1 MIIEKLLSLQKT
13 KAAKIVL
20 YAYKYNGINQVKDMK
35 KMMALAVGATLL
47 LSSCSSY
54 TGAGAYTGAQFG
66 SILGSAIGGISGGP
80 RGSDI
85 GTIVG
90 MAGGAMVGA
99 TIGNAADHKAH
110 GKMDNDYPSN
120 RGDYDSSNSGYDS
133 SNSGFDST
141 NSGDDRIDFDGG
153 DAATGNYEY
162 KQPSS
167 PADNVYTHSA
177 PTMEIR
183 NARFIDADGDDT
195 ISRGEMCKV
204 VFEVYNNGLQPV
216 YNVVPTVAEMTGNK
230 HIYISQPIS
239 VEKIG
244 AYKGV
249 RYTAMVKADN
259 RLKYGTIKLCCSVL
273 QNGEA
278 ISKVTEFNI
287 EARKKKI
294 DNENKSTNIDRQEV
308 SRALCLDNLAL
319 LSVGIC
325 TSHPRCIEQAF
336 PKLTRHFHNPVVV
349 DSGDN
354 IFRIFPYGNTCR
366 VVYQSPRLQTR
377 SGVWTCPLCFWSIAF
392 YPRLRD
398 RNLLC
403 LSWSAIYNRL
413 RTRVL
418 GDSCQPL
425 CSRTWR

>member
-20 YAYKYNGINQVKDMK
+20 YAYKYKGTNQVKDMK
-35 KMMALAVGATLL
+35 KMMVWAVGATLL

-90 MAGGAMVGA
+90 MAGGAMAGA
-99 TIGNAADHKAH
+99 TIGNVADQKAR
-110 GKMDNDYPSN
+110 GKMDNDYPA
-120 RGDYDSSNSGYDS
+120 
-133 SNSGFDST
+133 NSGFDST
-141 NSGDDRIDFDGG
+141 NSGDDRIDFDGS
-153 DAATGNYEY
+153 DATTGNYEY

-177 PTMEIR
+177 PTVEIR
-183 NARFIDADGDDT
+183 NARFIDADGNDT

-204 VFEVYNNGLQPV
+204 VFEIYNNGLQPI

-230 HIYISQPIS
+230 HIYISQPIC

-259 RLKYGTIKLCCSVL
+259 RLKDGTIKLCCSVL

-278 ISKVTEFNI
+278 ISKVTEFNV
-287 EARKKKI
+287 ETRK
-294 DNENKSTNIDRQEV
+294 
-308 SRALCLDNLAL
+308 
-319 LSVGIC
+319 
-325 TSHPRCIEQAF
+325 
-336 PKLTRHFHNPVVV
+336 
-349 DSGDN
+349 
-354 IFRIFPYGNTCR
+354 
-366 VVYQSPRLQTR
+366 
-377 SGVWTCPLCFWSIAF
+377 
-392 YPRLRD
+392 
-398 RNLLC
+398 
-403 LSWSAIYNRL
+403 
-413 RTRVL
+413 
-418 GDSCQPL
+418 
-425 CSRTWR
+425 

>member
-99 TIGNAADHKAH
+99 TIGNAADHKAR

-120 RGDYDSSNSGYDS
+120 RGGYDSSDSGYDS
-133 SNSGFDST
+133 TDSGFDST

-153 DAATGNYEY
+153 NAATGNYEY

-177 PTMEIR
+177 PTVEIR

-273 QNGEA
+273 QNGET
-278 ISKVTEFNI
+278 ISKVTEFNVETI
-287 EARKKKI
+287 K
-294 DNENKSTNIDRQEV
+294 
-308 SRALCLDNLAL
+308 
-319 LSVGIC
+319 
-325 TSHPRCIEQAF
+325 
-336 PKLTRHFHNPVVV
+336 
-349 DSGDN
+349 
-354 IFRIFPYGNTCR
+354 
-366 VVYQSPRLQTR
+366 
-377 SGVWTCPLCFWSIAF
+377 
-392 YPRLRD
+392 
-398 RNLLC
+398 
-403 LSWSAIYNRL
+403 
-413 RTRVL
+413 
-418 GDSCQPL
+418 
-425 CSRTWR
+425 

>member
-20 YAYKYNGINQVKDMK
+20 YAYKYKGTNQVKDMK
-35 KMMALAVGATLL
+35 KMMVWAVGATLL

-90 MAGGAMVGA
+90 MAGGAVIGGA
-99 TIGNAADHKAH
+99 IGNAADQKAR
-110 GKMDNDYPSN
+110 GKMDNDYPA
-120 RGDYDSSNSGYDS
+120 NSGYDS

-141 NSGDDRIDFDGG
+141 NSGDDRIDFDGS

-177 PTMEIR
+177 PTVEIR

-204 VFEVYNNGLQPV
+204 VLEIYNNGLQPI
-216 YNVVPTVAEMTGNK
+216 YNVVPTVAEMTGNR
-230 HIYISQPIS
+230 HIYISQPIC

-273 QNGEA
+273 QNGET
-278 ISKVTEFNI
+278 ISKVTEFNV
-287 EARKKKI
+287 ETRK
-294 DNENKSTNIDRQEV
+294 
-308 SRALCLDNLAL
+308 
-319 LSVGIC
+319 
-325 TSHPRCIEQAF
+325 
-336 PKLTRHFHNPVVV
+336 
-349 DSGDN
+349 
-354 IFRIFPYGNTCR
+354 
-366 VVYQSPRLQTR
+366 
-377 SGVWTCPLCFWSIAF
+377 
-392 YPRLRD
+392 
-398 RNLLC
+398 
-403 LSWSAIYNRL
+403 
-413 RTRVL
+413 
-418 GDSCQPL
+418 
-425 CSRTWR
+425 

>member
-20 YAYKYNGINQVKDMK
+20 YAYKYKGTNQVRDMK
-35 KMMALAVGATLL
+35 KMRVWAVGATLL

-90 MAGGAMVGA
+90 MAGGAVIGGA
-99 TIGNAADHKAH
+99 IGNAADQKAR
-110 GKMDNDYPSN
+110 GKMDNDYP
-120 RGDYDSSNSGYDS
+120 SNSGYDS

-141 NSGDDRIDFDGG
+141 NSGDDRIDFDGS
-153 DAATGNYEY
+153 DATTGNYEY

-177 PTMEIR
+177 PTVEIR

-204 VFEVYNNGLQPV
+204 VLEIYNNGLQPI
-216 YNVVPTVAEMTGNK
+216 YNVVPTVAEMTGNR
-230 HIYISQPIS
+230 HIYISQPIC

-273 QNGEA
+273 QNGET
-278 ISKVTEFNI
+278 ISKVTEFNV
-287 EARKKKI
+287 ETRK
-294 DNENKSTNIDRQEV
+294 
-308 SRALCLDNLAL
+308 
-319 LSVGIC
+319 
-325 TSHPRCIEQAF
+325 
-336 PKLTRHFHNPVVV
+336 
-349 DSGDN
+349 
-354 IFRIFPYGNTCR
+354 
-366 VVYQSPRLQTR
+366 
-377 SGVWTCPLCFWSIAF
+377 
-392 YPRLRD
+392 
-398 RNLLC
+398 
-403 LSWSAIYNRL
+403 
-413 RTRVL
+413 
-418 GDSCQPL
+418 
-425 CSRTWR
+425 

>member
-1 MIIEKLLSLQKT
+1 MIIGKLLSLQKT

-20 YAYKYNGINQVKDMK
+20 YAYKYKGTNQVKDMK
-35 KMMALAVGATLL
+35 KMMVWAVGATLL
-47 LSSCSSY
+47 LSSCSSN

-90 MAGGAMVGA
+90 MAGGAMIGGA
-99 TIGNAADHKAH
+99 IGNAADQKAR
-110 GKMDNDYPSN
+110 GEMDNDNP
-120 RGDYDSSNSGYDS
+120 SNSGY
-133 SNSGFDST
+133 DST

-153 DAATGNYEY
+153 DATTGNYEY

-177 PTMEIR
+177 PTVEIR
-183 NARFIDADGDDT
+183 NARFIDADGNDT

-230 HIYISQPIS
+230 HIYISQPIC

-249 RYTAMVKADN
+249 RYTVMVKADN
-259 RLKYGTIKLCCSVL
+259 RLKDGTIKLCCSIL

-278 ISKVTEFNI
+278 ISKVTEFNV
-287 EARKKKI
+287 ETRK
-294 DNENKSTNIDRQEV
+294 
-308 SRALCLDNLAL
+308 
-319 LSVGIC
+319 
-325 TSHPRCIEQAF
+325 
-336 PKLTRHFHNPVVV
+336 
-349 DSGDN
+349 
-354 IFRIFPYGNTCR
+354 
-366 VVYQSPRLQTR
+366 
-377 SGVWTCPLCFWSIAF
+377 
-392 YPRLRD
+392 
-398 RNLLC
+398 
-403 LSWSAIYNRL
+403 
-413 RTRVL
+413 
-418 GDSCQPL
+418 
-425 CSRTWR
+425 

>member
-90 MAGGAMVGA
+90 MAGGAVVGA

-120 RGDYDSSNSGYDS
+120 RGGYDTSDSGY
-133 SNSGFDST
+133 DST

-153 DAATGNYEY
+153 NAATGNYEY

-230 HIYISQPIS
+230 HIYISQPIC

-287 EARKKKI
+287 ETRK
-294 DNENKSTNIDRQEV
+294 
-308 SRALCLDNLAL
+308 
-319 LSVGIC
+319 
-325 TSHPRCIEQAF
+325 
-336 PKLTRHFHNPVVV
+336 
-349 DSGDN
+349 
-354 IFRIFPYGNTCR
+354 
-366 VVYQSPRLQTR
+366 
-377 SGVWTCPLCFWSIAF
+377 
-392 YPRLRD
+392 
-398 RNLLC
+398 
-403 LSWSAIYNRL
+403 
-413 RTRVL
+413 
-418 GDSCQPL
+418 
-425 CSRTWR
+425 

>member
-20 YAYKYNGINQVKDMK
+20 YAYKYKGTNQVKDMK
-35 KMMALAVGATLL
+35 KMMVWAVGATLL
-47 LSSCSSY
+47 LSSCSSN

-90 MAGGAMVGA
+90 MAGGAVIGGA
-99 TIGNAADHKAH
+99 IGNAADQKAR
-110 GKMDNDYPSN
+110 GKMDNDYP
-120 RGDYDSSNSGYDS
+120 

-177 PTMEIR
+177 PTVEIR
-183 NARFIDADGDDT
+183 NARFIDADGNDT
-195 ISRGEMCKV
+195 ISRGEICKV
-204 VFEVYNNGLQPV
+204 VFEIYNNDLQPV

-230 HIYISQPIS
+230 HIYISQPIC

-259 RLKYGTIKLCCSVL
+259 RLKDGTIKLCCSVL

-278 ISKVTEFNI
+278 ISKVTEFNVQT
-287 EARKKKI
+287 KK
-294 DNENKSTNIDRQEV
+294 
-308 SRALCLDNLAL
+308 
-319 LSVGIC
+319 
-325 TSHPRCIEQAF
+325 
-336 PKLTRHFHNPVVV
+336 
-349 DSGDN
+349 
-354 IFRIFPYGNTCR
+354 
-366 VVYQSPRLQTR
+366 
-377 SGVWTCPLCFWSIAF
+377 
-392 YPRLRD
+392 
-398 RNLLC
+398 
-403 LSWSAIYNRL
+403 
-413 RTRVL
+413 
-418 GDSCQPL
+418 
-425 CSRTWR
+425 

>member
-99 TIGNAADHKAH
+99 TIGNAADRKAH

-120 RGDYDSSNSGYDS
+120 RGDYDSSDSGYDS
-133 SNSGFDST
+133 TNSGFDST

-183 NARFIDADGDDT
+183 NARFIDSDGDDT

-273 QNGEA
+273 QNGET
-278 ISKVTEFNI
+278 ISKVTEFNV
-287 EARKKKI
+287 ETRK
-294 DNENKSTNIDRQEV
+294 
-308 SRALCLDNLAL
+308 
-319 LSVGIC
+319 
-325 TSHPRCIEQAF
+325 
-336 PKLTRHFHNPVVV
+336 
-349 DSGDN
+349 
-354 IFRIFPYGNTCR
+354 
-366 VVYQSPRLQTR
+366 
-377 SGVWTCPLCFWSIAF
+377 
-392 YPRLRD
+392 
-398 RNLLC
+398 
-403 LSWSAIYNRL
+403 
-413 RTRVL
+413 
-418 GDSCQPL
+418 
-425 CSRTWR
+425 

>member
-13 KAAKIVL
+13 KAAKIVS

-90 MAGGAMVGA
+90 MAGGAVGGA
-99 TIGNAADHKAH
+99 TIGNAADHKAR

-120 RGDYDSSNSGYDS
+120 RGGYDSSDSGFDS

-153 DAATGNYEY
+153 NAATGNYEY

-259 RLKYGTIKLCCSVL
+259 RLKYGSIKLCCSVL

-278 ISKVTEFNI
+278 ISKVTEFNV
-287 EARKKKI
+287 ETRK
-294 DNENKSTNIDRQEV
+294 
-308 SRALCLDNLAL
+308 
-319 LSVGIC
+319 
-325 TSHPRCIEQAF
+325 
-336 PKLTRHFHNPVVV
+336 
-349 DSGDN
+349 
-354 IFRIFPYGNTCR
+354 
-366 VVYQSPRLQTR
+366 
-377 SGVWTCPLCFWSIAF
+377 
-392 YPRLRD
+392 
-398 RNLLC
+398 
-403 LSWSAIYNRL
+403 
-413 RTRVL
+413 
-418 GDSCQPL
+418 
-425 CSRTWR
+425 

>member
-20 YAYKYNGINQVKDMK
+20 YAYKYKGTDQVKDMK
-35 KMMALAVGATLL
+35 KMMVWAVGATLL
-47 LSSCSSY
+47 LSSCSSN

-90 MAGGAMVGA
+90 MAGGAVIGGA
-99 TIGNAADHKAH
+99 IGNAADQKAR

-120 RGDYDSSNSGYDS
+120 SGY
-133 SNSGFDST
+133 DST
-141 NSGDDRIDFDGG
+141 NSGDDRIDFDGS

-177 PTMEIR
+177 PTVEIR
-183 NARFIDADGDDT
+183 NARFIDADGNDT

-204 VFEVYNNGLQPV
+204 VFEVYNNGLQSV

-230 HIYISQPIS
+230 HIYISQPIC
-239 VEKIG
+239 VEKIE

-259 RLKYGTIKLCCSVL
+259 RLKDGTIKLCCSVL
-273 QNGEA
+273 QNGET
-278 ISKVTEFNI
+278 ISKVTEFN
-287 EARKKKI
+287 
-294 DNENKSTNIDRQEV
+294 V
-308 SRALCLDNLAL
+308 
-319 LSVGIC
+319 
-325 TSHPRCIEQAF
+325 
-336 PKLTRHFHNPVVV
+336 
-349 DSGDN
+349 
-354 IFRIFPYGNTCR
+354 
-366 VVYQSPRLQTR
+366 QTR
-377 SGVWTCPLCFWSIAF
+377 K
-392 YPRLRD
+392 
-398 RNLLC
+398 
-403 LSWSAIYNRL
+403 
-413 RTRVL
+413 
-418 GDSCQPL
+418 
-425 CSRTWR
+425 

>member
-20 YAYKYNGINQVKDMK
+20 YAYKYKGTNQVRDMK
-35 KMMALAVGATLL
+35 KMMVLAVGATLL

-90 MAGGAMVGA
+90 MAGGAVIGGA
-99 TIGNAADHKAH
+99 IGNAADQKAR
-110 GKMDNDYPSN
+110 GKMDNDYPA
-120 RGDYDSSNSGYDS
+120 NSGYDS

-141 NSGDDRIDFDGG
+141 NSGDDRIDFDGS
-153 DAATGNYEY
+153 DATTGNYEY

-177 PTMEIR
+177 PTVEIR

-204 VFEVYNNGLQPV
+204 VLEIYNNGLQPI
-216 YNVVPTVAEMTGNK
+216 YNVVPTVAEMTGNR
-230 HIYISQPIS
+230 HIYISQPIC

-273 QNGEA
+273 QNGET
-278 ISKVTEFNI
+278 ISKVTEFNV
-287 EARKKKI
+287 ETRK
-294 DNENKSTNIDRQEV
+294 
-308 SRALCLDNLAL
+308 
-319 LSVGIC
+319 
-325 TSHPRCIEQAF
+325 
-336 PKLTRHFHNPVVV
+336 
-349 DSGDN
+349 
-354 IFRIFPYGNTCR
+354 
-366 VVYQSPRLQTR
+366 
-377 SGVWTCPLCFWSIAF
+377 
-392 YPRLRD
+392 
-398 RNLLC
+398 
-403 LSWSAIYNRL
+403 
-413 RTRVL
+413 
-418 GDSCQPL
+418 
-425 CSRTWR
+425 

>member
-99 TIGNAADHKAH
+99 TIGNAADRKAH
-110 GKMDNDYPSN
+110 GKMDND
-120 RGDYDSSNSGYDS
+120 REGYDS

-141 NSGDDRIDFDGG
+141 NSGDDRIDFDGS

-230 HIYISQPIS
+230 HIYISQPIC
-239 VEKIG
+239 VEKIE

-273 QNGEA
+273 QNGET
-278 ISKVTEFNI
+278 ISKVTEFNV
-287 EARKKKI
+287 ETRK
-294 DNENKSTNIDRQEV
+294 
-308 SRALCLDNLAL
+308 
-319 LSVGIC
+319 
-325 TSHPRCIEQAF
+325 
-336 PKLTRHFHNPVVV
+336 
-349 DSGDN
+349 
-354 IFRIFPYGNTCR
+354 
-366 VVYQSPRLQTR
+366 
-377 SGVWTCPLCFWSIAF
+377 
-392 YPRLRD
+392 
-398 RNLLC
+398 
-403 LSWSAIYNRL
+403 
-413 RTRVL
+413 
-418 GDSCQPL
+418 
-425 CSRTWR
+425 

>member
-99 TIGNAADHKAH
+99 TIGNAADHKAR

-120 RGDYDSSNSGYDS
+120 RGGYDS
-133 SNSGFDST
+133 TNSGFDST

-230 HIYISQPIS
+230 HIYISQPIC

-278 ISKVTEFNI
+278 ISKVTEFNV
-287 EARKKKI
+287 ETRK
-294 DNENKSTNIDRQEV
+294 
-308 SRALCLDNLAL
+308 
-319 LSVGIC
+319 
-325 TSHPRCIEQAF
+325 
-336 PKLTRHFHNPVVV
+336 
-349 DSGDN
+349 
-354 IFRIFPYGNTCR
+354 
-366 VVYQSPRLQTR
+366 
-377 SGVWTCPLCFWSIAF
+377 
-392 YPRLRD
+392 
-398 RNLLC
+398 
-403 LSWSAIYNRL
+403 
-413 RTRVL
+413 
-418 GDSCQPL
+418 
-425 CSRTWR
+425 

>member
-20 YAYKYNGINQVKDMK
+20 YAYKYKGTNQVRYMK
-35 KMMALAVGATLL
+35 KMMVWAVGATLL

-54 TGAGAYTGAQFG
+54 TGTGAYTGAQFG

-90 MAGGAMVGA
+90 MAGGAVIGGA
-99 TIGNAADHKAH
+99 IGNAADQKAR
-110 GKMDNDYPSN
+110 GKMDNDYPA
-120 RGDYDSSNSGYDS
+120 NSGYDS

-141 NSGDDRIDFDGG
+141 NSGDDRIDFDGS
-153 DAATGNYEY
+153 DATTGNYEY

-177 PTMEIR
+177 PTVEIR

-204 VFEVYNNGLQPV
+204 VLEIYNNGLQPI
-216 YNVVPTVAEMTGNK
+216 YNVVPTVAEMTGNR
-230 HIYISQPIS
+230 HIYISQPIC

-273 QNGEA
+273 QNGET
-278 ISKVTEFNI
+278 ISKVTEFNV
-287 EARKKKI
+287 ETRK
-294 DNENKSTNIDRQEV
+294 
-308 SRALCLDNLAL
+308 
-319 LSVGIC
+319 
-325 TSHPRCIEQAF
+325 
-336 PKLTRHFHNPVVV
+336 
-349 DSGDN
+349 
-354 IFRIFPYGNTCR
+354 
-366 VVYQSPRLQTR
+366 
-377 SGVWTCPLCFWSIAF
+377 
-392 YPRLRD
+392 
-398 RNLLC
+398 
-403 LSWSAIYNRL
+403 
-413 RTRVL
+413 
-418 GDSCQPL
+418 
-425 CSRTWR
+425 

>member
-20 YAYKYNGINQVKDMK
+20 YAYKYKGTNQVRDMK
-35 KMMALAVGATLL
+35 KMMVWAVGATLL

-54 TGAGAYTGAQFG
+54 TGSGAYTGAQFG

-90 MAGGAMVGA
+90 MAGGAVIGGA
-99 TIGNAADHKAH
+99 IGNAADQKAR

-120 RGDYDSSNSGYDS
+120 SGYD

-167 PADNVYTHSA
+167 PADNVYTHSV
-177 PTMEIR
+177 PTVEIR

-204 VFEVYNNGLQPV
+204 VFEVYNNGLQPI
-216 YNVVPTVAEMTGNK
+216 YNVVPTVAEMTGNR
-230 HIYISQPIS
+230 HIYISQPIC

-273 QNGEA
+273 QNGET
-278 ISKVTEFNI
+278 ISKVTEFNV
-287 EARKKKI
+287 ETRK
-294 DNENKSTNIDRQEV
+294 
-308 SRALCLDNLAL
+308 
-319 LSVGIC
+319 
-325 TSHPRCIEQAF
+325 
-336 PKLTRHFHNPVVV
+336 
-349 DSGDN
+349 
-354 IFRIFPYGNTCR
+354 
-366 VVYQSPRLQTR
+366 
-377 SGVWTCPLCFWSIAF
+377 
-392 YPRLRD
+392 
-398 RNLLC
+398 
-403 LSWSAIYNRL
+403 
-413 RTRVL
+413 
-418 GDSCQPL
+418 
-425 CSRTWR
+425 

>member
-20 YAYKYNGINQVKDMK
+20 YAYKYKGTNQVRDMK
-35 KMMALAVGATLL
+35 KMMVWAVGATLL

-90 MAGGAMVGA
+90 MAGGAVIGGA
-99 TIGNAADHKAH
+99 IGNAADQKAR
-110 GKMDNDYPSN
+110 GKMDNDYPA
-120 RGDYDSSNSGYDS
+120 NSGYDS

-141 NSGDDRIDFDGG
+141 NSGDDRIDFDGS

-177 PTMEIR
+177 PTVEIR

-204 VFEVYNNGLQPV
+204 VLEIYNNGLQPI
-216 YNVVPTVAEMTGNK
+216 YNVVPTVAEMTGNR
-230 HIYISQPIS
+230 HIYISQPIC

-278 ISKVTEFNI
+278 ISKVTEFNV
-287 EARKKKI
+287 ETRK
-294 DNENKSTNIDRQEV
+294 
-308 SRALCLDNLAL
+308 
-319 LSVGIC
+319 
-325 TSHPRCIEQAF
+325 
-336 PKLTRHFHNPVVV
+336 
-349 DSGDN
+349 
-354 IFRIFPYGNTCR
+354 
-366 VVYQSPRLQTR
+366 
-377 SGVWTCPLCFWSIAF
+377 
-392 YPRLRD
+392 
-398 RNLLC
+398 
-403 LSWSAIYNRL
+403 
-413 RTRVL
+413 
-418 GDSCQPL
+418 
-425 CSRTWR
+425 

>member
-20 YAYKYNGINQVKDMK
+20 YAYKYKGTNQVRDMK
-35 KMMALAVGATLL
+35 NMMVWAVGATLL

-90 MAGGAMVGA
+90 MAGGAVIGGA
-99 TIGNAADHKAH
+99 IGNAADQKAR
-110 GKMDNDYPSN
+110 GKMDNDYPA
-120 RGDYDSSNSGYDS
+120 NSGY
-133 SNSGFDST
+133 DST
-141 NSGDDRIDFDGG
+141 NSGDDRIDFDGS

-177 PTMEIR
+177 PTVEIR

-204 VFEVYNNGLQPV
+204 VLEIYNNGLQPI
-216 YNVVPTVAEMTGNK
+216 YNVVPTVAEMTGNR
-230 HIYISQPIS
+230 HIYISQPIC

-273 QNGEA
+273 QNGET
-278 ISKVTEFNI
+278 ISKVTEFNV
-287 EARKKKI
+287 ETRK
-294 DNENKSTNIDRQEV
+294 
-308 SRALCLDNLAL
+308 
-319 LSVGIC
+319 
-325 TSHPRCIEQAF
+325 
-336 PKLTRHFHNPVVV
+336 
-349 DSGDN
+349 
-354 IFRIFPYGNTCR
+354 
-366 VVYQSPRLQTR
+366 
-377 SGVWTCPLCFWSIAF
+377 
-392 YPRLRD
+392 
-398 RNLLC
+398 
-403 LSWSAIYNRL
+403 
-413 RTRVL
+413 
-418 GDSCQPL
+418 
-425 CSRTWR
+425 

>member
-20 YAYKYNGINQVKDMK
+20 YAYKYKGTNQVRDMK
-35 KMMALAVGATLL
+35 KMMVLAVGATLL

-54 TGAGAYTGAQFG
+54 TGSGAYTGAQFG

-99 TIGNAADHKAH
+99 TIGNAADRKSR

-120 RGDYDSSNSGYDS
+120 RGGYDS
-133 SNSGFDST
+133 SDSGFDST

-204 VFEVYNNGLQPV
+204 VFEIYNNGLQPV
-216 YNVVPTVAEMTGNK
+216 YNVVPTVAEMTGNR
-230 HIYISQPIS
+230 HIYISQPIC

-273 QNGEA
+273 QNGET
-278 ISKVTEFNI
+278 ISKVTEFNV
-287 EARKKKI
+287 ETRK
-294 DNENKSTNIDRQEV
+294 
-308 SRALCLDNLAL
+308 
-319 LSVGIC
+319 
-325 TSHPRCIEQAF
+325 
-336 PKLTRHFHNPVVV
+336 
-349 DSGDN
+349 
-354 IFRIFPYGNTCR
+354 
-366 VVYQSPRLQTR
+366 
-377 SGVWTCPLCFWSIAF
+377 
-392 YPRLRD
+392 
-398 RNLLC
+398 
-403 LSWSAIYNRL
+403 
-413 RTRVL
+413 
-418 GDSCQPL
+418 
-425 CSRTWR
+425 

>member
-20 YAYKYNGINQVKDMK
+20 YAYKYKGTNQVRDMK
-35 KMMALAVGATLL
+35 KMMVLAVGATLL
-47 LSSCSSY
+47 LSSCSSN

-90 MAGGAMVGA
+90 MAGGAVIGGA
-99 TIGNAADHKAH
+99 IGNAADQKAR
-110 GKMDNDYPSN
+110 GKMDNDYPA
-120 RGDYDSSNSGYDS
+120 NSGYDS

-141 NSGDDRIDFDGG
+141 NSGDDRIDFDGS

-177 PTMEIR
+177 PTVEIR

-204 VFEVYNNGLQPV
+204 VLEIYNNGLQPI
-216 YNVVPTVAEMTGNK
+216 YNVVPTVAEMTGNR
-230 HIYISQPIS
+230 HIYISQPIC

-273 QNGEA
+273 QNGET
-278 ISKVTEFNI
+278 ISKVTEFNV
-287 EARKKKI
+287 ETRK
-294 DNENKSTNIDRQEV
+294 
-308 SRALCLDNLAL
+308 
-319 LSVGIC
+319 
-325 TSHPRCIEQAF
+325 
-336 PKLTRHFHNPVVV
+336 
-349 DSGDN
+349 
-354 IFRIFPYGNTCR
+354 
-366 VVYQSPRLQTR
+366 
-377 SGVWTCPLCFWSIAF
+377 
-392 YPRLRD
+392 
-398 RNLLC
+398 
-403 LSWSAIYNRL
+403 
-413 RTRVL
+413 
-418 GDSCQPL
+418 
-425 CSRTWR
+425 

>member
-99 TIGNAADHKAH
+99 TIGNAADHKAR

-120 RGDYDSSNSGYDS
+120 RGGYDS
-133 SNSGFDST
+133 TNSGFDST

-230 HIYISQPIS
+230 HIYISQPIC

-287 EARKKKI
+287 ETRK
-294 DNENKSTNIDRQEV
+294 
-308 SRALCLDNLAL
+308 
-319 LSVGIC
+319 
-325 TSHPRCIEQAF
+325 
-336 PKLTRHFHNPVVV
+336 
-349 DSGDN
+349 
-354 IFRIFPYGNTCR
+354 
-366 VVYQSPRLQTR
+366 
-377 SGVWTCPLCFWSIAF
+377 
-392 YPRLRD
+392 
-398 RNLLC
+398 
-403 LSWSAIYNRL
+403 
-413 RTRVL
+413 
-418 GDSCQPL
+418 
-425 CSRTWR
+425 

>member
-20 YAYKYNGINQVKDMK
+20 YAYKYKGTNQVKDMK
-35 KMMALAVGATLL
+35 KMMVWAVGATLL
-47 LSSCSSY
+47 LSSCSSN

-90 MAGGAMVGA
+90 MAGGAMIGGA
-99 TIGNAADHKAH
+99 IGNAADQKAR
-110 GKMDNDYPSN
+110 GKMDNDYPA
-120 RGDYDSSNSGYDS
+120 NSGYDS

-141 NSGDDRIDFDGG
+141 NSGDDRIDFDGS

-177 PTMEIR
+177 PTVEIR

-204 VFEVYNNGLQPV
+204 VLEIYNNGLQPI
-216 YNVVPTVAEMTGNK
+216 YNVVPTVAEMTGNR
-230 HIYISQPIS
+230 HIYISQPIC

-273 QNGEA
+273 QNGET
-278 ISKVTEFNI
+278 ISKVTEFNV
-287 EARKKKI
+287 ETRK
-294 DNENKSTNIDRQEV
+294 
-308 SRALCLDNLAL
+308 
-319 LSVGIC
+319 
-325 TSHPRCIEQAF
+325 
-336 PKLTRHFHNPVVV
+336 
-349 DSGDN
+349 
-354 IFRIFPYGNTCR
+354 
-366 VVYQSPRLQTR
+366 
-377 SGVWTCPLCFWSIAF
+377 
-392 YPRLRD
+392 
-398 RNLLC
+398 
-403 LSWSAIYNRL
+403 
-413 RTRVL
+413 
-418 GDSCQPL
+418 
-425 CSRTWR
+425 

>member
-99 TIGNAADHKAH
+99 TIGNAADHKAP

-120 RGDYDSSNSGYDS
+120 RGGYDSSDSGYDS

-141 NSGDDRIDFDGG
+141 NSGDDRIDFDGS

-204 VFEVYNNGLQPV
+204 VLEIYNNGLQPI
-216 YNVVPTVAEMTGNK
+216 YNVVPTVAEMTGNR
-230 HIYISQPIS
+230 HIYISQPIC

-273 QNGEA
+273 QNGET
-278 ISKVTEFNI
+278 ISKVTEFNV
-287 EARKKKI
+287 ETRK
-294 DNENKSTNIDRQEV
+294 
-308 SRALCLDNLAL
+308 
-319 LSVGIC
+319 
-325 TSHPRCIEQAF
+325 
-336 PKLTRHFHNPVVV
+336 
-349 DSGDN
+349 
-354 IFRIFPYGNTCR
+354 
-366 VVYQSPRLQTR
+366 
-377 SGVWTCPLCFWSIAF
+377 
-392 YPRLRD
+392 
-398 RNLLC
+398 
-403 LSWSAIYNRL
+403 
-413 RTRVL
+413 
-418 GDSCQPL
+418 
-425 CSRTWR
+425 

>member
-20 YAYKYNGINQVKDMK
+20 YAYKYKGTNQVRDMK
-35 KMMALAVGATLL
+35 KMMVWAVGATLL
-47 LSSCSSY
+47 LSSCSSN

-90 MAGGAMVGA
+90 MAGGAVIGGA
-99 TIGNAADHKAH
+99 IGNAADHKAH
-110 GKMDNDYPSN
+110 GRMDNDYPSN
-120 RGDYDSSNSGYDS
+120 RGGYDSTNSGYDS

-216 YNVVPTVAEMTGNK
+216 YNVVPTVAEMTGNR
-230 HIYISQPIS
+230 HIYISQPIC

-273 QNGEA
+273 QNGET
-278 ISKVTEFNI
+278 ISKVTEFNV
-287 EARKKKI
+287 ETRK
-294 DNENKSTNIDRQEV
+294 
-308 SRALCLDNLAL
+308 
-319 LSVGIC
+319 
-325 TSHPRCIEQAF
+325 
-336 PKLTRHFHNPVVV
+336 
-349 DSGDN
+349 
-354 IFRIFPYGNTCR
+354 
-366 VVYQSPRLQTR
+366 
-377 SGVWTCPLCFWSIAF
+377 
-392 YPRLRD
+392 
-398 RNLLC
+398 
-403 LSWSAIYNRL
+403 
-413 RTRVL
+413 
-418 GDSCQPL
+418 
-425 CSRTWR
+425 

>member
-99 TIGNAADHKAH
+99 TIGNAADRKAH
-110 GKMDNDYPSN
+110 GKMDND
-120 RGDYDSSNSGYDS
+120 REGYDS

-230 HIYISQPIS
+230 HIYISQPIC

-273 QNGEA
+273 QNGET
-278 ISKVTEFNI
+278 ISKVTEFNV
-287 EARKKKI
+287 ETRK
-294 DNENKSTNIDRQEV
+294 
-308 SRALCLDNLAL
+308 
-319 LSVGIC
+319 
-325 TSHPRCIEQAF
+325 
-336 PKLTRHFHNPVVV
+336 
-349 DSGDN
+349 
-354 IFRIFPYGNTCR
+354 
-366 VVYQSPRLQTR
+366 
-377 SGVWTCPLCFWSIAF
+377 
-392 YPRLRD
+392 
-398 RNLLC
+398 
-403 LSWSAIYNRL
+403 
-413 RTRVL
+413 
-418 GDSCQPL
+418 
-425 CSRTWR
+425 

>member
-20 YAYKYNGINQVKDMK
+20 YAYKYKGTNQVRDMK
-35 KMMALAVGATLL
+35 KMMVWAVGATLL
-47 LSSCSSY
+47 LSSCSSN

-90 MAGGAMVGA
+90 MAGGAVIGGA
-99 TIGNAADHKAH
+99 IGNAADQKAR
-110 GKMDNDYPSN
+110 GKMDNDYPA
-120 RGDYDSSNSGYDS
+120 NSGYDS
-133 SNSGFDST
+133 SNSGYDST
-141 NSGDDRIDFDGG
+141 NSGDDRIDFDGS

-177 PTMEIR
+177 PTVEIR

-204 VFEVYNNGLQPV
+204 VLEIYNNGLQPI
-216 YNVVPTVAEMTGNK
+216 YNVVPTVAEMTGNR
-230 HIYISQPIS
+230 HIYISQPIC

-287 EARKKKI
+287 ETRK
-294 DNENKSTNIDRQEV
+294 
-308 SRALCLDNLAL
+308 
-319 LSVGIC
+319 
-325 TSHPRCIEQAF
+325 
-336 PKLTRHFHNPVVV
+336 
-349 DSGDN
+349 
-354 IFRIFPYGNTCR
+354 
-366 VVYQSPRLQTR
+366 
-377 SGVWTCPLCFWSIAF
+377 
-392 YPRLRD
+392 
-398 RNLLC
+398 
-403 LSWSAIYNRL
+403 
-413 RTRVL
+413 
-418 GDSCQPL
+418 
-425 CSRTWR
+425 

>member
-20 YAYKYNGINQVKDMK
+20 YAYKYKGTNQVRDMK
-35 KMMALAVGATLL
+35 KMMVWAVGATLL
-47 LSSCSSY
+47 LSSCSSN

-90 MAGGAMVGA
+90 MAGGAVIGGA
-99 TIGNAADHKAH
+99 IGNAADQKAR
-110 GKMDNDYPSN
+110 GKMDNDYP
-120 RGDYDSSNSGYDS
+120 SNSGYDS

-177 PTMEIR
+177 PTVEIR

-204 VFEVYNNGLQPV
+204 VLEIYNNGLQPI
-216 YNVVPTVAEMTGNK
+216 YNVVPTVAEMTGNR
-230 HIYISQPIS
+230 HIYISQPIC

-273 QNGEA
+273 QNGET
-278 ISKVTEFNI
+278 ISKVTEFNV
-287 EARKKKI
+287 ETRK
-294 DNENKSTNIDRQEV
+294 
-308 SRALCLDNLAL
+308 
-319 LSVGIC
+319 
-325 TSHPRCIEQAF
+325 
-336 PKLTRHFHNPVVV
+336 
-349 DSGDN
+349 
-354 IFRIFPYGNTCR
+354 
-366 VVYQSPRLQTR
+366 
-377 SGVWTCPLCFWSIAF
+377 
-392 YPRLRD
+392 
-398 RNLLC
+398 
-403 LSWSAIYNRL
+403 
-413 RTRVL
+413 
-418 GDSCQPL
+418 
-425 CSRTWR
+425 

>member
-110 GKMDNDYPSN
+110 GKMDND
-120 RGDYDSSNSGYDS
+120 RGGYDS
-133 SNSGFDST
+133 SDSGFDST

-153 DAATGNYEY
+153 NAATDNYEY

-278 ISKVTEFNI
+278 ISKVTEFNV
-287 EARKKKI
+287 ETRK
-294 DNENKSTNIDRQEV
+294 
-308 SRALCLDNLAL
+308 
-319 LSVGIC
+319 
-325 TSHPRCIEQAF
+325 
-336 PKLTRHFHNPVVV
+336 
-349 DSGDN
+349 
-354 IFRIFPYGNTCR
+354 
-366 VVYQSPRLQTR
+366 
-377 SGVWTCPLCFWSIAF
+377 
-392 YPRLRD
+392 
-398 RNLLC
+398 
-403 LSWSAIYNRL
+403 
-413 RTRVL
+413 
-418 GDSCQPL
+418 
-425 CSRTWR
+425 

>member
-20 YAYKYNGINQVKDMK
+20 YTYKYKGTNQVRDMK
-35 KMMALAVGATLL
+35 KMMVWAVGATLL

-90 MAGGAMVGA
+90 MAGGAVIGGA
-99 TIGNAADHKAH
+99 IGNAADQKAR
-110 GKMDNDYPSN
+110 GKMDNDYPA
-120 RGDYDSSNSGYDS
+120 NSGYDS

-153 DAATGNYEY
+153 DATTGNYEY

-177 PTMEIR
+177 PTVEIR
-183 NARFIDADGDDT
+183 NARFIDADGNDT

-204 VFEVYNNGLQPV
+204 VLEIYNNGLQPI
-216 YNVVPTVAEMTGNK
+216 YNVVPTVAEMTGNR
-230 HIYISQPIS
+230 HIYISQPIC

-273 QNGEA
+273 QNGET
-278 ISKVTEFNI
+278 ISKVTEFNV
-287 EARKKKI
+287 ETRK
-294 DNENKSTNIDRQEV
+294 
-308 SRALCLDNLAL
+308 
-319 LSVGIC
+319 
-325 TSHPRCIEQAF
+325 
-336 PKLTRHFHNPVVV
+336 
-349 DSGDN
+349 
-354 IFRIFPYGNTCR
+354 
-366 VVYQSPRLQTR
+366 
-377 SGVWTCPLCFWSIAF
+377 
-392 YPRLRD
+392 
-398 RNLLC
+398 
-403 LSWSAIYNRL
+403 
-413 RTRVL
+413 
-418 GDSCQPL
+418 
-425 CSRTWR
+425 

>member
-99 TIGNAADHKAH
+99 TIGNAVDHKAR

-120 RGDYDSSNSGYDS
+120 RGGYDSSESGYDS

-153 DAATGNYEY
+153 NAATGNYEY

-204 VFEVYNNGLQPV
+204 VFEVYNNGLQPI
-216 YNVVPTVAEMTGNK
+216 YNVVPTVVEMTGNK
-230 HIYISQPIS
+230 HIYISQPIC

-273 QNGEA
+273 QDGEA

-287 EARKKKI
+287 ETRK
-294 DNENKSTNIDRQEV
+294 
-308 SRALCLDNLAL
+308 
-319 LSVGIC
+319 
-325 TSHPRCIEQAF
+325 
-336 PKLTRHFHNPVVV
+336 
-349 DSGDN
+349 
-354 IFRIFPYGNTCR
+354 
-366 VVYQSPRLQTR
+366 
-377 SGVWTCPLCFWSIAF
+377 
-392 YPRLRD
+392 
-398 RNLLC
+398 
-403 LSWSAIYNRL
+403 
-413 RTRVL
+413 
-418 GDSCQPL
+418 
-425 CSRTWR
+425 